1 MTILVY
7 IAVLLTGGFISARGF
22 LKPGGEKQADRL
34 LSVSLFLLIF
44 MMGIKIGMDEYVLNS
59 FRTIGIQALV
69 LVVSSVAFSIG
80 GVRLVA
86 KYVLR
91 WEEDTQ

>member
-1 MTILVY
+1 VTILLY

-22 LKPGGEKQADRL
+22 LKPGVEKQADWL
-34 LSVSLFLLIF
+34 LTGSVFALIF

-69 LVVSSVAFSIG
+69 LAVSSVAFSIG

-91 WEEDTQ
+91 WKEDVQ